1 MSSIVI
7 VLPKIED
14 GKRIRDILAKRGYEI
29 DAVCSTAA
37 AALGEMNNLNGGIV
51 ICGYKLPD
59 MFFTDLNECMPS
71 GFQMLLIASSRA
83 LSAVEGTG
91 IMAVTMPLSVYEL
104 VNTLEMMLQSAARQQ
119 KERAGKAQ
127 GAQRRGTAHH
137 RSCKKPSDRTKSH
150 DRVGGP
156 SLHAEMQHGQ
166 RHQSG

>member
-1 MSSIVI
+1 MLSVRQRSGARRDEQ
-7 VLPKIED
+7 L
-14 GKRIRDILAKRGYEI
+14 KRRYRHLRLQAPGY
-29 DAVCSTAA
+29 V
-37 AALGEMNNLNGGIV
+37 
-51 ICGYKLPD
+51 
-59 MFFTDLNECMPS
+59 FTDLNECMPS

-104 VNTLEMMLQSAARQQ
+104 VNTLEMMLQSAQRRK
-119 KERAGKAQ
+119 KERAKPK

>member
-91 IMAVTMPLSVYEL
+91 IMAVTMPLWDADL
-104 VNTLEMMLQSAARQQ
+104 LTL
-119 KERAGKAQ
+119 
-127 GAQRRGTAHH
+127 
-137 RSCKKPSDRTKSH
+137 
-150 DRVGGP
+150 
-156 SLHAEMQHGQ
+156 
-166 RHQSG
+166 